1 MHCLVRAGWLAALVG
16 FTTLASGA
24 GVPVDQASKEQ
35 WKAAQKTF
43 HVGDELYDAK
53 RFSEALTAY
62 RASHEI
68 VASPNSR
75 LMMGRCL
82 RELGRLSDA
91 YAEFDLAL
99 SDAEAASAKEEKY
112 RETARASRE
121 DLEALKLR
129 VALLTL
135 SVTNAAEGT
144 KLSVAGQDVPL
155 DSLEKPLVLAPGA
168 IAIVAT
174 APDRPE
180 LRRELQLEPG
190 SASTLELDLSSGE
203 TQKKVAPAPP
213 PEPPPPPPKLVVK
226 SSQVPLRT
234 WAYVAGGVGA
244 AGLVTFGVF
253 GMLNNSAFS
262 DLEGSCPA
270 DHCTPDRADDIDSG
284 RSYQTIANIGLIV
297 GAVGLGTGAVLF
309 LMSGRGSE
317 TPSARAG
324 PWVALG
330 AGQIRAGGAF

>member
-1 MHCLVRAGWLAALVG
+1 VGGLAAFVA
-16 FTTLASGA
+16 FSSLAYGA
-24 GVPVDQASKEQ
+24 GVPVDQASKAQ

-43 HVGDELYDAK
+43 RVGDELYDDK
-53 RFSEALTAY
+53 RYAEALTAY

-82 RELGRLSDA
+82 RELGRLNEA
-91 YAEFDLAL
+91 YAEFEAAL
-99 SDAEAASAKEEKY
+99 SDAEAAAAKEEKY
-112 RETARASRE
+112 RDTARASRE

-144 KLSVAGQDVPL
+144 KLSVAGKDVPL
-155 DSLEKPLVLAPGA
+155 DSLEKPLVLAPGSVE
-168 IAIVAT
+168 IVAT

-180 LRRELQLEPG
+180 LRRKLQLEAG

-203 TQKKVAPAPP
+203 TRKKAA
-213 PEPPPPPPKLVVK
+213 PPPPPPAPPPPPSEKLEVK

-244 AGLVTFGVF
+244 AGFVTFGVF
-253 GMLNNSAFS
+253 GLLNNSKFS
-262 DLEGSCPA
+262 DLEGDCPA
-270 DHCTPDRADDIDSG
+270 DHCSPDRADDIDSG
-284 RSYQTIANIGLIV
+284 RRYQTIANVGLIV
-297 GAVGLGTGAVLF
+297 GAVGVGTGAVLF
-309 LMSGRGSE
+309 LMSGGRSE
-317 TPSARAG
+317 EQTARAG
-324 PWVALG
+324 PWVSLG
-330 AGQIRAGGAF
+330 PGQIRAGGSF